1 MGAPAKPI
9 RLMVFL
15 LILKSLCNLSNENL
29 IEQWSENIYFQYVG
43 EEQYFQPSIPC
54 VPTELVAF
62 SQPIG
67 EPDVELVLKESI
79 RINQPP
85 KDTDGLDFVS
95 IESTVQEKNITYPT
109 DDKLYKKSLLNAGIL
124 QIKRTQIF
132 ANLTHKR

>member
-1 MGAPAKPI
+1 M
-9 RLMVFL
+9 
-15 LILKSLCNLSNENL
+15 
-29 IEQWSENIYFQYVG
+29 
-43 EEQYFQPSIPC
+43 
-54 VPTELVAF
+54 VAF

-109 DDKLYKKSLLNAGIL
+109 DDKLYKKII
-124 QIKRTQIF
+124 IKCWNIADKEDIDLRQSYTQTVKKLKNTQRF
-132 ANLTHKR
+132 